1 MAEHIDFLDLLPQKI
16 KASYTNFELLS
27 TASYYKTFQAT
38 ERKSEKIHFIRALD
52 MNSTFVRTNYDD
64 AATFFLQEVLHTYSS
79 IKLKNEII
87 VQNFAIENGKIALI
101 TKSKITSCCFQI
113 LMLMNH
119 GI

>member
-64 AATFFLQEVLHTYSS
+64 AATFFFKKFS
-79 IKLKNEII
+79 ILT
-87 VQNFAIENGKIALI
+87 AAL
-101 TKSKITSCCFQI
+101 
-113 LMLMNH
+113 N
-119 GI
+119 